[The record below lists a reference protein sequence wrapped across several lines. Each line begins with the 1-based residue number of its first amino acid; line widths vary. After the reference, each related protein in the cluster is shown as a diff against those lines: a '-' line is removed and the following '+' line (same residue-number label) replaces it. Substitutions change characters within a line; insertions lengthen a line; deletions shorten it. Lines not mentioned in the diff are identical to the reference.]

1 MAELKGK
8 GKFGALIQE
17 ARKPENQKTVE
28 SETLEITEPEN
39 QKTRKLQNQKQA
51 EPVAVEA
58 AEMVNLGIKVPK
70 SWRQHWAAEA
80 KRNGT
85 TMTDVMTEAL
95 TAKFGLPD

>member
-1 MAELKGK
+1 MTELKGK

-17 ARKPENQKTVE
+17 ARKPENQKTIEPEIVE
-28 SETLEITEPEN
+28 LEN
-39 QKTRKLQNQKQA
+39 QKISKTHTQKQA
-51 EPVAVEA
+51 EPVAIEA

>member
-39 QKTRKLQNQKQA
+39 QKTRKIQNQKQA
-51 EPVAVEA
+51 EPVAV
-58 AEMVNLGIKVPK
+58 EMVNLGIKVPK